1 MDIIDLIARCRS
13 MGAVLS
19 VEDESLRVVAPFPLP
34 DDLRSAIRAHKTQ
47 VMLCLRSSQKSS
59 CGNPFTPHET
69 HEYPWECD
77 PNTCFCYRDFGYPRL
92 CEGVPCRWVWPQGI
106 PINGEENK

>member
-1 MDIIDLIARCRS
+1 VDIIDLVARCRS

-19 VEDESLRVVAPFPLP
+19 IENESLRIVAPSPLP

-47 VMLCLRSSQKSS
+47 VMLYLRLFPKSL

-77 PNTCFCYRDFGYPRL
+77 PNTCYCYREFGYPRL
-92 CEGVPCRWVWPQGI
+92 CEGVPCRWVWPQGR
-106 PINGEENK
+106 GEGNK